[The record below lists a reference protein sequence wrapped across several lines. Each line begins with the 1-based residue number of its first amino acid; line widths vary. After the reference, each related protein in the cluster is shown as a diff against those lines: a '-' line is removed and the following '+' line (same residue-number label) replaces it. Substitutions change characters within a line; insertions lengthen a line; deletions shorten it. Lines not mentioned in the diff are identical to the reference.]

1 MSQVVSFALGGGMN
15 LTGSPSTVNP
25 GEAIYCENFVCA
37 PSGGYRRIAGYE
49 RFDGRPAPSAGSDA
63 TDIAARRALI
73 AAVPGEGP
81 IRGVWLYNGKVYAFR
96 NAVGGASCV
105 MWESIGAGWV
115 SKKTGLAPNGK
126 YRFVNNNFKGSASSA
141 MMYGVSGTHKAFQW
155 NGTTWTDIT
164 TGMATDTPKF
174 IEAHKN
180 YLWLGFANGSLQNSP
195 LGDPTGT
202 WTPRT
207 GASEL
212 GLGDEITNIVSHKD
226 VLVTYARNSIHMLS
240 GSANTGA
247 DSWVLRPFTRDGG
260 AFDDCARVIGGD
272 VLAWDRPGA
281 TYLQA
286 AQVYGDFASVAVSD
300 KIRSLTDSI
309 DPAFA
314 LASKKS
320 GTYRMFCSDGRVLVA
335 TFAGSSLLGWGQ
347 IHYDKTFACA
357 CVGEDASGNEV
368 LFAGGSD
375 GYVYQLD
382 AGTSFDGAAIL
393 SILRLAFN
401 SLKSPTRKKRFRR
414 FVLELSSQAPVTVK
428 VQPDFDYGDFGGS
441 TGLLDVDMWASG
453 GGGLLDVS
461 AWDAFVFDAGTIGQ
475 ATINISG
482 VGTSI
487 GFLMNHV
494 SATDH
499 PFTLATGHVHF
510 DVWGLQR

>member
-49 RFDGRPAPSAGSDA
+49 RFDGRPSPSAGSDA

-81 IRGVWLYNGKVYAFR
+81 IRGVHVFNGKVYAFR

-105 MWESIGAGWV
+105 MWESSGAGWV

-126 YRFVNNNFKGSASSA
+126 YRCINNNFKGVASSV

-155 NGTTWTDIT
+155 DGTTWTDIT
-164 TGMATDTPKF
+164 TGMTSDTPKF

-207 GASEL
+207 GANEI
-212 GLGDEITNIVSHKD
+212 GLGDEITNIVSNKG
-226 VLVTYARNSIHMLS
+226 VLVSYARNSIHILS
-240 GSANTGA
+240 GSANSGSDA
-247 DSWVLRPFTRDGG
+247 WILNPYTREGG
-260 AFDDCARVIGGD
+260 AFVDCAKTIGGD
-272 VLAWDRPGA
+272 ILAWDKPGA
-281 TYLQA
+281 YYLQA
-286 AQVYGDFASVAVSD
+286 AQVFGDFSATAASD
-300 KIRSLTDSI
+300 KIRSLAESQTPTFSI
-309 DPAFA
+309 V
-314 LASKKS
+314 SKKT
-320 GTYRMFCSDGRVLVA
+320 GTYRAFCADGRVLVA
-335 TFAGSSLLGWGQ
+335 TFVGSQLLGWGQ
-347 IHYDKTFACA
+347 IHYDKTFSCA
-357 CVGEDASGNEV
+357 CVGEDSGGSEV
-368 LFAGGSD
+368 IFAGGSD
-375 GYVYQLD
+375 GFVYQLD

-401 SLKSPTRKKRFRR
+401 ALKSPTRKKRFRR
-414 FVLELSSQAPVTVK
+414 FVLELSAQAPVTVR

-441 TGLLDVDMWASG
+441 TGLLDMDMWASG

-487 GFLMNHV
+487 GWLMNHS
-494 SATDH
+494 SATDA
-499 PFTLATGHVHF
+499 PFTLATGNLHF
-510 DVWGLQR
+510 DLWGLQR